1 MHLGLSIYQ
10 DAANNMLAKPI
21 SPKPSILLLE
31 ILNYHPNQIGLIVD
45 RANLDNNQEISD
57 LIQLVFLDVKIHLF
71 HHSIYQD
78 NN

>member
-1 MHLGLSIYQ
+1 MHRGLSVYQ
-10 DAANNMLAKPI
+10 HAAKHMLAKPI
-21 SPKPSILLLE
+21 SPKPSILLRE

-45 RANLDNNQEISD
+45 RANLDNNPKISD